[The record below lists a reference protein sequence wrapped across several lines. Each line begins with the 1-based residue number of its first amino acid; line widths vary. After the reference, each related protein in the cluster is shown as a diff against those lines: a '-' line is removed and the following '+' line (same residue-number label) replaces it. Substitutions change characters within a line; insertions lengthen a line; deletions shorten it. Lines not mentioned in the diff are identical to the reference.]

1 MKKKLLI
8 TSITGFVCL
17 ILGLIMTG
25 IGFFS
30 GGADQLSDV
39 VKPTY
44 KEQSYNQLDSVLI
57 NGGWERSIRII
68 ESEDSLYHV
77 RYNDFEKSF
86 LLPFKVTEND
96 GELILDSIVPDFKI
110 NGIMQ
115 FLAENVAIRNYE
127 NLEVTI
133 EIPKGKTLK
142 KLESGINNGLSI
154 EGIHIEQVSLYGSP
168 SIIRSTIENGS
179 INADYGNV
187 YIEDSILKNV
197 TATGYASSF
206 HISDSQLE
214 NTTWGQYNSIDTSN
228 ITVIGENRFTGYGE
242 YPHTNSRINLSEKSQ
257 KEALLTTELSIDKRK
272 LFYYGESN
280 LTDEEIENHIK
291 EDANLQE
298 QLKEIGIFPEG
309 VYKDQTVTIEDT
321 KQTFTSGKKDS
332 KNKLTITST
341 NGVIQLGKEWSP

>member
-68 ESEDSLYHV
+68 ESEDSLFHV

-86 LLPFKVTEND
+86 LLPFQVTEND

-257 KEALLTTELSIDKRK
+257 KEALLTAELSIDKRK

-280 LTDEEIENHIK
+280 LTDEEIENLIK

-298 QLKEIGIFPEG
+298 QLKEIGIFPEV
-309 VYKDQTVTIEDT
+309 VYKDQTVTVEDT

>member
-44 KEQSYNQLDSVLI
+44 KEQSYKQLDSVLI
-57 NGGWERSIRII
+57 NSGWERSIRII
-68 ESEDSLYHV
+68 ESEDSDYHV
-77 RYNDFEKSF
+77 RYHDFEKGF
-86 LLPFKVTEND
+86 QLPFQVTEND
-96 GELILDSIVPDFKI
+96 GELILDSIVSDFKI
-110 NGIMQ
+110 SGIMQ
-115 FLAENVAIRNYE
+115 FLAENVATRNYE
-127 NLEVTI
+127 NLEVNI

-142 KLESGINNGLSI
+142 RLESGTNGELSI

-257 KEALLTTELSIDKRK
+257 KEALLTAELSIDKRK

-280 LTDEEIENHIK
+280 LTDEEIESIIQ

-298 QLKEIGIFPEG
+298 QLKEIGISPEG
-309 VYKDQTVTIEDT
+309 VYKDQRVTVEDT

>member
-86 LLPFKVTEND
+86 LLPFQVTEND

-257 KEALLTTELSIDKRK
+257 KEALLTAELSIDKRK
-272 LFYYGESN
+272 LFYYGKSN
-280 LTDEEIENHIK
+280 LTDEEIESIIQ

-309 VYKDQTVTIEDT
+309 VYKDQTVTVDDN

>member
-86 LLPFKVTEND
+86 LLPFQVTEND

-115 FLAENVAIRNYE
+115 FLAENVAIRDYE

-257 KEALLTTELSIDKRK
+257 KEALLTAELSIDKRK

-280 LTDEEIENHIK
+280 LTDEEIESIIQ

-309 VYKDQTVTIEDT
+309 VYKDQTVTVDDN

>member
-68 ESEDSLYHV
+68 ESEDSLFHV

-86 LLPFKVTEND
+86 LLPFQVTEND

-257 KEALLTTELSIDKRK
+257 KEALLTAELSIDKRK

-280 LTDEEIENHIK
+280 LTDEEIENLIK

-309 VYKDQTVTIEDT
+309 VYKDQTVTVDDN

>member
-8 TSITGFVCL
+8 ASITGFLCL

-68 ESEDSLYHV
+68 ESEDSLFHV

-86 LLPFKVTEND
+86 LLPFQVTEND

-257 KEALLTTELSIDKRK
+257 KEALLTAELSIDKRK

-280 LTDEEIENHIK
+280 LTDEEIENLIK

-309 VYKDQTVTIEDT
+309 VYKDQTVTVEDT

>member
-68 ESEDSLYHV
+68 ESEDSLFHV

-86 LLPFKVTEND
+86 LLPFQVTEND

-280 LTDEEIENHIK
+280 LTDEEIENLIK

-309 VYKDQTVTIEDT
+309 VYKDQTVTVEDT

>member
-8 TSITGFVCL
+8 ASITGFVCL

-68 ESEDSLYHV
+68 ESEDSLFHV

-86 LLPFKVTEND
+86 LLPFQVTEND

-257 KEALLTTELSIDKRK
+257 KEALLTAELSIDKRK

-280 LTDEEIENHIK
+280 LTDEEIESIIQ

-309 VYKDQTVTIEDT
+309 VYKDQTVTVDDN

>member
-8 TSITGFVCL
+8 ASITGFLCL

-68 ESEDSLYHV
+68 ESEDSLFHV

-86 LLPFKVTEND
+86 LLPFQVTEND

-257 KEALLTTELSIDKRK
+257 KEALLTAELSIDKRK
-272 LFYYGESN
+272 LSYYGESN
-280 LTDEEIENHIK
+280 LTDEEIENLIK

-309 VYKDQTVTIEDT
+309 VYKDQTVTVEDT

>member
-86 LLPFKVTEND
+86 LLPFQVTEND

-257 KEALLTTELSIDKRK
+257 KEALLTAELSIDKRK

-280 LTDEEIENHIK
+280 LTDEEIESIIQ

-309 VYKDQTVTIEDT
+309 VYKDQTVTVDDN

>member
-86 LLPFKVTEND
+86 LLPFQVTEND

-257 KEALLTTELSIDKRK
+257 KEALLTAELSIDKRK

-280 LTDEEIENHIK
+280 LTDEEIENLIQ

-309 VYKDQTVTIEDT
+309 VYKDQTVTVDDN

>member
-8 TSITGFVCL
+8 ASITGFLCL

-30 GGADQLSDV
+30 GGVDQLSNV

-44 KEQSYNQLDSVLI
+44 KEQSYKQLDSVLI
-57 NGGWERSIRII
+57 NSGWERSIRII
-68 ESEDSLYHV
+68 ESEDSDYHV
-77 RYNDFEKSF
+77 RYHDFEKGF
-86 LLPFKVTEND
+86 QLPFQVTEND
-96 GELILDSIVPDFKI
+96 GELILDSIVSDFKI
-110 NGIMQ
+110 SGIMQ
-115 FLAENVAIRNYE
+115 FLAENVATRNYE
-127 NLEVTI
+127 NLEVNI

-142 KLESGINNGLSI
+142 RLESGTNGELSI
-154 EGIHIEQVSLYGSP
+154 EGIHIEQVSLYGST
-168 SIIRSTIENGS
+168 SIIQSTIENGS
-179 INADYGNV
+179 INTDYGNIYV
-187 YIEDSILKNV
+187 EDSTLKSITV
-197 TATGYASSF
+197 TGYASSF

-214 NTTWGQYNSIDTSN
+214 NTEWDAYDRMDTTN
-228 ITVIGENRFTGYGE
+228 ITVIGENSFTGNEE
-242 YPHTNSRINLSEKSQ
+242 YPHTNARINLSEKSQ
-257 KEALLTTELSIDKRK
+257 KEALLTAELSIDKRK

-280 LTDEEIENHIK
+280 LTDEEIESIIQ

-309 VYKDQTVTIEDT
+309 VYKDQTVTVEDT

>member
-30 GGADQLSDV
+30 GGVDQLSNV

-68 ESEDSLYHV
+68 ESEDSLFHV

-86 LLPFKVTEND
+86 LLPFQVTEND

-187 YIEDSILKNV
+187 YVEDSTLKNITV
-197 TATGYASSF
+197 TGYASSF

-214 NTTWGQYNSIDTSN
+214 NTEWDAYDRMDTTN
-228 ITVIGENRFTGYGE
+228 ITVIGENSFTGNEE
-242 YPHTNSRINLSEKSQ
+242 YPHTNARINLSEKSQ
-257 KEALLTTELSIDKRK
+257 KEALLTAELSIDERK

-280 LTDEEIENHIK
+280 LTDEEIGNLIK

-298 QLKEIGIFPEG
+298 QLKEIGISPEG
-309 VYKDQTVTIEDT
+309 VYKDQRVTVGDT

>member
-86 LLPFKVTEND
+86 LLPFQVTEND

-257 KEALLTTELSIDKRK
+257 KEALLTAELSIDKRK

-280 LTDEEIENHIK
+280 LTDEEIENLIK

-309 VYKDQTVTIEDT
+309 VYKDQTVTVDDN

>member
-68 ESEDSLYHV
+68 ESEDSLFHV

-86 LLPFKVTEND
+86 LLPFQVTEND

-257 KEALLTTELSIDKRK
+257 KEALLTAELSIDKRK
-272 LFYYGESN
+272 LSYYGESN
-280 LTDEEIENHIK
+280 LTDEEIENLIK

-298 QLKEIGIFPEG
+298 QLKEIEIFSEG
-309 VYKDQTVTIEDT
+309 VYNDQTVTVEDT